1 MKTLIFIAVAF
12 LVIALA
18 GLISSKLKLD
28 TPKSNASKAE
38 RKWDNDVAK
47 YKNLIG
53 KLPRV
58 QRDEIHDLVYNTGMK
73 LGVPSS
79 EMPDELTKVLS
90 ATNALK
96 KEGISGKTSQKQY
109 HMVQRSIS
117 EFEKQMD
124 FLLPSL
130 RKALDNA
137 YDKGG
142 LDFGIITNSAADLA
156 LHSAMDKNE
165 KQKSY
170 NRMSISVNQNIDNEV
185 VKLITKIEES
195 LSK

>member
-58 QRDEIHDLVYNTGMK
+58 QRDEIHRRSGRTKRRATRKRMRPSVRS
-73 LGVPSS
+73 VPAWRSALTSS
-79 EMPDELTKVLS
+79 P
-90 ATNALK
+90 A
-96 KEGISGKTSQKQY
+96 
-109 HMVQRSIS
+109 RRR
-117 EFEKQMD
+117 F
-124 FLLPSL
+124 
-130 RKALDNA
+130 
-137 YDKGG
+137 
-142 LDFGIITNSAADLA
+142 
-156 LHSAMDKNE
+156 
-165 KQKSY
+165 
-170 NRMSISVNQNIDNEV
+170 
-185 VKLITKIEES
+185 
-195 LSK
+195 